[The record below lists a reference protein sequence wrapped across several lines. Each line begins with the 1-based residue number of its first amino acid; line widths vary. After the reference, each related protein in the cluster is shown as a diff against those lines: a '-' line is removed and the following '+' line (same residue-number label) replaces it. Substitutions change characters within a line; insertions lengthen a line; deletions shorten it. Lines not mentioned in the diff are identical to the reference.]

1 MRAPQ
6 LNILLPPLHTN
17 NHTRSSSSPIALRQL
32 PCDAIALCII
42 LVYDLCVFI
51 CYTQLYIST
60 RVYFAWLI
68 FLCAELGARHLD
80 PWLGKLTCERALTG
94 STCLPRTAICFLLSG
109 SCLSSK
115 AVYGNRY
122 IRTSIKYT
130 SASCLC
136 VLYIPAIPPTDSS
149 SMHKYPNR
157 RTMKSIPGLADL
169 RSRGLLI
176 HVTVMAETRLQG
188 TSLLTLLLTRFM
200 SRTPIMN
207 HRKPAYTSC
216 SGRPPFLQED

>member
-1 MRAPQ
+1 M
-6 LNILLPPLHTN
+6 NY
-17 NHTRSSSSPIALRQL
+17 
-32 PCDAIALCII
+32 
-42 LVYDLCVFI
+42 VCVCI
-51 CYTQLYIST
+51 CYTAIHFYTYILHTCLPRGLSF
-60 RVYFAWLI
+60 RALS
-68 FLCAELGARHLD
+68 LDQEHLD
-80 PWLGKLTCERALTG
+80 PWLEKLTCERALTG

-149 SMHKYPNR
+149 SMHKDPNR